1 MMVFPAL
8 FAIVFLAGWLAPIVI
23 AALITEGRGRG
34 ALIGF
39 LLGLFLSWF
48 GVVIA
53 LLLGEAF
60 VGSARAPSRMYRE
73 CPHCKER
80 MRRDAHVCPH
90 CRYESPA
97 ESLEDGIRATG

>member
-1 MMVFPAL
+1 MMIFSGFLVIAL
-8 FAIVFLAGWLAPIVI
+8 LGGWLAPIVI
-23 AALITEGRGRG
+23 AALITESRGRG
-34 ALIGF
+34 ALVGL
-39 LLGLFLSWF
+39 LLGLVLSWL

-60 VGSARAPSRMYRE
+60 EVSPRGSSRLYRE

-97 ESLEDGIRATG
+97 EILEGGMRAGG

>member
-1 MMVFPAL
+1 MTL
-8 FAIVFLAGWLAPIVI
+8 FSGLLAIVFLAGWLAPIVI
-23 AALITEGRGRG
+23 AALITESRGRG
-34 ALIGF
+34 ALIGV
-39 LLGLFLSWF
+39 LLGLVLSWL

-53 LLLGEAF
+53 LLLGEGL
-60 VGSARAPSRMYRE
+60 VGSAQGPSRLYRE

-97 ESLEDGIRATG
+97 EALGA

>member
-1 MMVFPAL
+1 MMIFSGF
-8 FAIVFLAGWLAPIVI
+8 FAIALLVGWLAPIVI
-23 AALITEGRGRG
+23 AALITESRGRG
-34 ALIGF
+34 ALVGL
-39 LLGLFLSWF
+39 LLGLILSWL

-53 LLLGEAF
+53 LLLGEALEASPR
-60 VGSARAPSRMYRE
+60 VRSRLYRE

-97 ESLEDGIRATG
+97 EILDDGVRAAG